1 MDWFLLSGARVA
13 PWLRRAALLAAS
25 TLALTGC
32 MGSDDPE
39 PPADMHI
46 PASARV
52 QDLIPDP
59 ATPRSLQFAHSRHYG
74 LTVMTLAVHPG

>member
-1 MDWFLLSGARVA
+1 MDRSLLSGSRVG
-13 PWLRRAALLAAS
+13 PWLRCAGLLAA
-25 TLALTGC
+25 AMVVLTGC
-32 MGSDDPE
+32 MGSDGPE

-59 ATPRSLQFAHSRHYG
+59 AAPRSL
-74 LTVMTLAVHPG
+74 